1 MWRHVGLRH
10 TSSGNEFKLKHLIA
24 FIISVLLVQHICTGH
39 ILARG
44 QGLSPASDKW
54 LSAKVFFCQISQIS
68 HRGLNLFVIN
78 NVFLDLATQNTET
91 TKILIFCLIFPTRE
105 RLFPNPHYV
114 LSSQLE
120 NLRVRGILS
129 HPLPVCCQIPLQF
142 YNSCLQTIR
151 VWLVHH
157 SLCRIDMA

>member
-1 MWRHVGLRH
+1 MWSHVDLRH
-10 TSSGNEFKLKHLIA
+10 TFCGHEFKLKHLIA

-39 ILARG
+39 ILPRG

-91 TKILIFCLIFPTRE
+91 TKILIFCLIFPTRVPQPTLRTFKSVGE
-105 RLFPNPHYV
+105 SESTRHSFPSP
-114 LSSQLE
+114 
-120 NLRVRGILS
+120 
-129 HPLPVCCQIPLQF
+129 
-142 YNSCLQTIR
+142 SCLLPGTFTILQLMSTYKC

>member
-10 TSSGNEFKLKHLIA
+10 TSSGNEFKLKHLMA

-39 ILARG
+39 ILPRG

-78 NVFLDLATQNTET
+78 SVFPDLATQNTET

-105 RLFPNPHYV
+105 RLFPNPHYPHNPHCV

-129 HPLPVCCQIPLQF
+129 HPLPVCRQIPLQF
-142 YNSCLQTIR
+142 YVQLMSTYNSCLIG
-151 VWLVHH
+151 
-157 SLCRIDMA
+157 S